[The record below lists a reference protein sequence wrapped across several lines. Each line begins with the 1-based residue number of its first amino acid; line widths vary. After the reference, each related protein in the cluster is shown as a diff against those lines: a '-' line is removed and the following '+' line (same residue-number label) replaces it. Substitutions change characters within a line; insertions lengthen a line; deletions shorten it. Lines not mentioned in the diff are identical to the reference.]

1 MNKVDLVGRL
11 TKDPEIR
18 YTQSSNT
25 MVASYTLAVKK
36 RFAKEGEQDTD
47 FINIVSWSKSAEF
60 IQKYFHKGQ
69 QVWISGRIQTR
80 SWEDDNGQKH
90 YATEVV
96 TEEVGF
102 ADSKKEEPTDVTNE
116 VYEGTMVT
124 DGDELP
130 F

>member
-1 MNKVDLVGRL
+1 MDK
-11 TKDPEIR
+11 
-18 YTQSSNT
+18 
-25 MVASYTLAVKK
+25 
-36 RFAKEGEQDTD
+36 DTD
-47 FINIVSWSKSAEF
+47 FINIVSWSKTAEF

-102 ADSKKEEPTDVTNE
+102 ADSKKEEPTDITNE
-116 VYEGTMVT
+116 VYEGTMVAN
-124 DGDELP
+124 GDELP